1 MSVSGS
7 AGGGGG
13 GSGVSGV
20 SHEAIIRIH
29 FGSRLVWLRI
39 VVADHTPSISASYPA
54 PIVRTADSLD
64 AMAGTH
70 RQNPQ
75 ASQQVGQGK
84 SIDVNSQPSTP
95 LNLTTDGGKPD
106 RSTPDRVK
114 KGPIT
119 KSPSTEESTKRQDVF
134 TAHGCAHGV
143 LHTDLCS
150 DNEYN
155 EQLKIHES
163 VAPHEEV
170 YKDSTKSPPAEAMDC
185 NDWGIQDAACKSQK
199 TQTNGGLD
207 REKVEKPSIEGKV
220 TDPASLRRLQHNA
233 GIKRPGSPDDDG
245 GSGVTGT
252 KKAKKG
258 PAGPG

>member
-1 MSVSGS
+1 MSGS

-64 AMAGTH
+64 AMAGTD

-84 SIDVNSQPSTP
+84 SIGVNSQPSTP
-95 LNLTTDGGKPD
+95 LKLTTDGGKPD
-106 RSTPDRVK
+106 RPTPDRVTK

-119 KSPSTEESTKRQDVF
+119 ESPSTEESTKR
-134 TAHGCAHGV
+134 ARGV

-155 EQLKIHES
+155 EQLNLHES

-170 YKDSTKSPPAEAMDC
+170 YNPPAEAMDC

-199 TQTNGGLD
+199 TQTNA
-207 REKVEKPSIEGKV
+207 EKPSTEGKE
-220 TDPASLRRLQHNA
+220 TLNA
-233 GIKRPGSPDDDG
+233 GIKRPRIPDDDG

-252 KKAKKG
+252 KKAKNG

>member
-1 MSVSGS
+1 MSGS

-13 GSGVSGV
+13 GSGGSGV

-70 RQNPQ
+70 RENPQ
-75 ASQQVGQGK
+75 ASEQVGQGK

-106 RSTPDRVK
+106 RPTPDRVK

-119 KSPSTEESTKRQDVF
+119 KSPSTEESTKRQDAF
-134 TAHGCAHGV
+134 TAHDCADGM
-143 LHTDLCS
+143 LHQDLCS

-155 EQLKIHES
+155 VQLEMHES

-185 NDWGIQDAACKSQK
+185 NDWGIQVAACESQK
-199 TQTNGGLD
+199 TQTNDGLGE
-207 REKVEKPSIEGKV
+207 EKVEGPSTDGKE
-220 TDPASLRRLQHNA
+220 TDPALFGSLWQGN
-233 GIKRPGSPDDDG
+233 GSKRPRITGDDG
-245 GSGVTGT
+245 RSGVTVT
-252 KKAKKG
+252 EKASKRA
-258 PAGPG
+258 AGPG